1 MGRWDGG
8 LKRDWSGFE
17 SNKVVGE
24 YENSR
29 KGRIPNLWLTSASGG
44 SMHFEATV
52 LSPVSVSTIMEH
64 DPRVGIELM
73 KSGWR
78 EVKIWGLKPNK
89 VFRRYWDLM
98 LPGDYILFFQRY
110 KYVYLG
116 QLIDP
121 PKVESQALA
130 SALWSEAGIPS
141 PWSLIIFL
149 QGIAK
154 LDIHFRKFNAFMG
167 YDLRFKP
174 EMALMLV
181 KVKDEKVRKL
191 IWEYGSIERAIM
203 HLAENDWF
211 EVEGSSRDQ
220 NNLAKELPGIK
231 GGSSRPRSKLRRKR
245 SEIGPEVG
253 IEIGSESESI
263 DITELEGSSL
273 GKVLETKLAMAFD
286 PDVLVEKGLH
296 LNLAAYKIPRYIEE
310 YLVLR
315 ECEELPPPEC
325 SKRITRLLSQ
335 FRPDPEEKDVILT
348 NLMYQGEIVV
358 MDIFKVSTDI
368 RRQVHKLEI
377 PSLNIRKA
385 MVKPEVLIQHEN
397 LLRNGVW
404 GIGKLVYDPDRT
416 YGIRD
421 SDPVTLANLVP
432 YQLTQLDLAAF
443 QDARSKF
450 SDVEWMNLLVQ
461 SIGLNP
467 KAYTTDQKIL
477 FLSRLIPLVEPN
489 VNMMEFGPRATGKT
503 FLYRNI
509 SPKVRVIAG
518 GRASP
523 AELFYNK
530 NTKAVGLIGIM
541 DAVVLDEV
549 QYIKFANTEE
559 MLGKLKDYMASG
571 NYERGDKQ
579 VSSDCS
585 LVFVGNVDRVPRH
598 GQDID
603 AFIPP
608 FAKDPAFV
616 DRIHGLLPGWELPKI
631 TNSRR
636 HLARGKGLALDYLG
650 AILHELRR
658 VDASQISMEFL
669 EFGDEV
675 NIRDQQGLIRMV
687 SGMIK
692 VIYPDLNAGG
702 NVITTAIK
710 KLIEMRGYIRQWLS
724 WRLPHEYSPEL
735 NVKVRGP

>member
-1 MGRWDGG
+1 MKLGW
-8 LKRDWSGFE
+8 E
-17 SNKVVGE
+17 Q
-24 YENSR
+24 
-29 KGRIPNLWLTSASGG
+29 I
-44 SMHFEATV
+44 
-52 LSPVSVSTIMEH
+52 
-64 DPRVGIELM
+64 RV
-73 KSGWR
+73 
-78 EVKIWGLKPNK
+78 WGLRPNK

-98 LPGDYILFFQRY
+98 MPGDYMLFFQRNR
-110 KYVYLG
+110 YVYLG
-116 QLIDP
+116 QIIEP
-121 PKVESQALA
+121 PKVESQDLA
-130 SALWSEAGIPS
+130 TALWSGIGKPA

-149 QGIAK
+149 REIAE
-154 LDIHFRKFNAFMG
+154 LDVHFRKFNAFMG
-167 YDLRFKP
+167 YDLRFRP

-181 KVKDEKVRKL
+181 KVRDDKVRRL
-191 IWEYGSIERAIM
+191 IERYGSIEKALM
-203 HLAENDWF
+203 HLAELEWEEDGLTIAPNTPAGAVGYRGGVGESAEPELEGEAD
-211 EVEGSSRDQ
+211 VEGPIEP
-220 NNLAKELPGIK
+220 A
-231 GGSSRPRSKLRRKR
+231 GGVEPP
-245 SEIGPEVG
+245 IV
-253 IEIGSESESI
+253 IEE
-263 DITELEGSSL
+263 TEGSSL
-273 GKVLETKLAMAFD
+273 GSVLETKLAMAFE

-315 ECEELPPPEC
+315 ECEDLPPSEC
-325 SKRITRLLSQ
+325 SKRITGLLSQ

-348 NLMYQGEIVV
+348 NLMYQGEITI
-358 MDIFKVSTDI
+358 MDIFKVVTDI
-368 RRQVHKLEI
+368 RRQVHRLEV

-385 MVKPEVLIQHEN
+385 MIKPEILMQHEN

-404 GIGKLVYDPDRT
+404 GIGQLVYDPDRT
-416 YGIRD
+416 YGIKD
-421 SDPVTLANLVP
+421 SDPVTLAELIP

-443 QDARSKF
+443 QEARGYF
-450 SDVEWMNLLVQ
+450 SDIEWMDLLIQ

-467 KAYTTDQKIL
+467 RAYALEQKVL
-477 FLSRLIPLVEPN
+477 FLARLIPLVEPN

-518 GRASP
+518 GKASP

-530 NTKAVGLIGIM
+530 STKTVGLIGIM
-541 DAVVLDEV
+541 DAVILDEV

-559 MLGKLKDYMASG
+559 MLGKLKDFMASG

-598 GQDID
+598 GKDVD

-608 FAKDPAFV
+608 FAKDPAFM

-631 TNSRR
+631 TDAKR

-658 VDASQISMEFL
+658 VDASQIAMEL
-669 EFGDEV
+669 LDFGRRV
-675 NIRDQQGLIRMV
+675 NIRDQQGLIRLV

-692 VIYPDLNAGG
+692 VLHPDLQVEGEIISLA
-702 NVITTAIK
+702 AE
-710 KLIEMRGYIRQWLS
+710 KLIEMRRYVRQWLS

-735 NVKVRGP
+735 DVRVRKL

>member
-1 MGRWDGG
+1 M
-8 LKRDWSGFE
+8 
-17 SNKVVGE
+17 
-24 YENSR
+24 
-29 KGRIPNLWLTSASGG
+29 GRIPNLWLTSISGQNTPD
-44 SMHFEATV
+44 FERTV
-52 LSPVSVSTIMEH
+52 LQPVPVSQIARYA
-64 DPRVGIELM
+64 PQVGLELM
-73 KSGWR
+73 KLGWEQIR
-78 EVKIWGLKPNK
+78 VWGLKPNT

-98 LPGDYILFFQRY
+98 MPGDYILFFQRY
-110 KYVYLG
+110 RYVYLG
-116 QLIDP
+116 QIVDP
-121 PKVESQALA
+121 PKVESHGLA
-130 SALWSEAGIPS
+130 TALWSEVRKPA
-141 PWSLIIFL
+141 PWSLILFL
-149 QGIAK
+149 REITE

-167 YDLRFKP
+167 YDLRFRP

-181 KVKDEKVRKL
+181 KVRDDKVRKL
-191 IWEYGSIERAIM
+191 IEKYGSIEKAIM
-203 HLAENDWF
+203 HLAELEWEEEDLTTA
-211 EVEGSSRDQ
+211 SSEPISTMGY
-220 NNLAKELPGIK
+220 A
-231 GGSSRPRSKLRRKR
+231 GGES
-245 SEIGPEVG
+245 IGPEQ
-253 IEIGSESESI
+253 GSEGQKEESI
-263 DITELEGSSL
+263 EPTGGVESPIIIEESKGSSL
-273 GKVLETKLAMAFD
+273 SSVLETKLAMAFE

-315 ECEELPPPEC
+315 ECEDISPTEC
-325 SKRITRLLSQ
+325 SKRITGLLSQ

-348 NLMYQGEIVV
+348 NLMYQGEITI
-358 MDIFKVSTDI
+358 MDIFKVVTDI
-368 RRQVHKLEI
+368 RRQVHRLEI

-385 MVKPEVLIQHEN
+385 MIKPEVLMQHEN

-404 GIGKLVYDPDRT
+404 GIGQLVYDPDRT

-421 SDPVTLANLVP
+421 SDPVTLAELIP

-443 QDARSKF
+443 QEARGYF
-450 SDVEWMNLLVQ
+450 SDIEWMDLLIQ

-467 KAYTTDQKIL
+467 RVYTLEQKIL
-477 FLSRLIPLVEPN
+477 FLARLIPLVEPN

-518 GRASP
+518 GKASP

-530 NTKAVGLIGIM
+530 NTKTVGLIGIM
-541 DAVVLDEV
+541 DAVILDEV

-559 MLGKLKDYMASG
+559 MLGKLKDFMASG

-598 GQDID
+598 GKDVD

-608 FAKDPAFV
+608 FAKDPAFM

-631 TNSRR
+631 TDAKR
-636 HLARGKGLALDYLG
+636 HLAKGKGLALDYLG

-658 VDASQISMEFL
+658 VDASQIAMEL
-669 EFGDEV
+669 LDFGRKV
-675 NIRDQQGLIRMV
+675 NIRDQQGLIRLV

-692 VIYPDLNAGG
+692 VLHPDLQVEGE
-702 NVITTAIK
+702 VIRLAAK
-710 KLIEMRGYIRQWLS
+710 KLIEMRRYVRQWLS

-735 NVKVRGP
+735 DVKVRKL